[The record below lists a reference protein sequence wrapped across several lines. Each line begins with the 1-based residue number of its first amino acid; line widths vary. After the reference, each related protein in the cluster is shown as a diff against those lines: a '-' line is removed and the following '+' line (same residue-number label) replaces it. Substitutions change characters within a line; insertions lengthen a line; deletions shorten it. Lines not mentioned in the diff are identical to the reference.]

1 MQNAIYDCKAQI
13 LEFHKLYKMKDVDK
27 ETLRINKRKL
37 LENMHC
43 LMEDIPVL
51 NIWHAL
57 LNSIIQLKEIC
68 DQAQSHV
75 QKESQQLQ

>member
-1 MQNAIYDCKAQI
+1 M
-13 LEFHKLYKMKDVDK
+13 
-27 ETLRINKRKL
+27 ETLRSNKRTL
-37 LENMHC
+37 LENVHC
-43 LMEDIPVL
+43 LMEDIPIL

-68 DQAQSHV
+68 DQPQSHV